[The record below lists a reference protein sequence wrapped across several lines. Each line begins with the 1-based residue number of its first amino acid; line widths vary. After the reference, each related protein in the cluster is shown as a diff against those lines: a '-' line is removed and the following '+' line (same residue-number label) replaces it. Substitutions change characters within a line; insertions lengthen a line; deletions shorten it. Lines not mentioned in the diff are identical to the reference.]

1 MCIRLSYEIEYPFEY
16 VFIYI
21 DMKTVV
27 IGMLGTNLDRR
38 GGGSKRWHAWRPT
51 VSLCQHDDFVVD
63 RLELLLEKRYLSLAE
78 QVTSDIETVSPET
91 KVVHHVIEQDDPWD
105 FANVYEVLRS
115 FTDNYPFDI
124 DSERYL
130 VHMTTGTHVAQ
141 ICWFL
146 LTEARYIPGTLIQTS
161 PPNARPKEGDLP
173 VGQYHVIDLD
183 LSKYDQIAS
192 RFRLEQLE
200 GTEYLKQGIQTRNKA
215 FNAMIEQIEKVSI
228 RSSEPILLTGPTGA
242 GKSQLAKQ
250 IFELKKQRSQF
261 GGSFVSVN
269 CATLRGD
276 AVSSTLFGHTKG
288 AFTGATADR
297 AGLLREADDGLLF
310 LDEIGELGFE
320 EQAMLLSAIETKH
333 FFPLGSDK
341 EVSSNFQL
349 IAGTNQDLW
358 QMVSEGT
365 FREDLIARLDL
376 WTYHLPALRE
386 RVEDIEPNL
395 DFEIENARSRLG
407 TMIRF
412 SSEAR
417 ERYVR
422 FAVNEAE
429 WRANFRDLNS
439 SVLRMSTLADGGR
452 ISKDVVDQ
460 EIDLLKQRWQA
471 GSSGQREGEDVL
483 ERLLGANAL
492 NDIDPFDR
500 VQLSYVASICRK
512 SRSMADAGRQL
523 FAVSREKKTS
533 TNDSHRLKRYL
544 DKFGVSFEGIADS

>member
-1 MCIRLSYEIEYPFEY
+1 
-16 VFIYI
+16 
-21 DMKTVV
+21 MKTVV

-38 GGGSKRWHAWRPT
+38 GRGAKRWNLWRPT

-63 RLELLLEKRYLSLAE
+63 RLELLLEKRHEALAD
-78 QVTSDIETVSPET
+78 QVARDIESISPET
-91 KVVHHVIEQDDPWD
+91 EVAKHFIEQEDPWD
-105 FANVYEVLRS
+105 FANVYGVLRS
-115 FTDNYPFDI
+115 FTDSYRFDI
-124 DSERYL
+124 DSARYF

-146 LTEARYIPGTLIQTS
+146 LTEARYVPGQLIQTS
-161 PPNARPKEGDLP
+161 PPSGRPREGDSP
-173 VGQYHVIDLD
+173 VGKYHVIDLD

-200 GTEYLKQGIQTRNKA
+200 GTDYLKQGINTRNSR

-250 IFELKKQRSQF
+250 IFELKKQRRQF
-261 GGSFVSVN
+261 GGNFVSVN

-276 AVSSTLFGHTKG
+276 AVSSTLFGHAKG

-297 AGLLREADDGLLF
+297 AGLLREAHDGLLF
-310 LDEIGELGFE
+310 LDEIGELGVE

-333 FFPLGSDK
+333 FFPLGSDR
-341 EVSSNFQL
+341 EVSSDFQL

-358 QMVSEGT
+358 HMVGEGR

-376 WTYHLPALRE
+376 WTYHLPPLRD

-395 DFEIENARSRLG
+395 DFEIENARMRLG

-412 SSEAR
+412 SKEAR
-417 ERYVR
+417 DRYLS
-422 FAVNEAE
+422 FAVREAE

-452 ISKDVVDQ
+452 ISKGLVDQ
-460 EIDLLKQRWQA
+460 EIELLKARWQA
-471 GSSGQREGEDVL
+471 GAGGVGVKSEDVL
-483 ERLLGANAL
+483 KELVGPDAFASF
-492 NDIDPFDR
+492 DPFDR
-500 VQLSYVASICRK
+500 VQLAYVVQVCQK

-523 FAVSREKKTS
+523 FSVSRERKKS
-533 TNDSHRLKRYL
+533 SNDSHRLKRYL
-544 DKFGVSFEGIADS
+544 EKFGVSFDQVVDG

>member
-1 MCIRLSYEIEYPFEY
+1 
-16 VFIYI
+16 
-21 DMKTVV
+21 
-27 IGMLGTNLDRR
+27 MLGTNLDRR
-38 GGGSKRWHAWRPT
+38 GRGSKRWNAWRPT

-63 RLELLLEKRYLSLAE
+63 RLELLLEERYQSLAD
-78 QVTSDIETVSPET
+78 QVTRDIETISPET
-91 KVVHHVIEQDDPWD
+91 MVVQHVIKQDDPWD
-105 FANVYEVLRS
+105 FANVYGVLRS
-115 FTDNYPFDI
+115 FTDDYQFDI
-124 DSERYL
+124 ESERYL

-146 LTEARYIPGTLIQTS
+146 LTEARYVPGTLIQTS
-161 PPNARPKEGDLP
+161 PPNSRPTEGDLP
-173 VGQYHVIDLD
+173 VGEYHVIDLD

-200 GTEYLKQGIQTRNKA
+200 GTEYLKQGIQTKNKA
-215 FNAMIEQIEKVSI
+215 FNTMIEQIEKVSI

-250 IFELKKQRSQF
+250 IFELKKQRTQF
-261 GGSFVSVN
+261 GGNFVSVN

-276 AVSSTLFGHTKG
+276 AVSSTLFGHAKG
-288 AFTGATADR
+288 AFTGATTDR

-310 LDEIGELGFE
+310 LDEIGELGVE
-320 EQAMLLSAIETKH
+320 EQAMLLNAIETKH

-349 IAGTNQDLW
+349 IAGTNQNLW
-358 QMVSEGT
+358 QMVGEGR

-376 WTYHLPALRE
+376 WTYHLPPLKE

-395 DFEIENARSRLG
+395 DFEVENARSRLG

-412 SSEAR
+412 SREAR
-417 ERYVR
+417 DRYVQ
-422 FAVNEAE
+422 FAIGEAE

-452 ISKDVVDQ
+452 ISKDIVDQ
-460 EIDLLKQRWQA
+460 EIDLLKLRWQA
-471 GSSGQREGEDVL
+471 GAAGGNEGEEFL
-483 ERLLGANAL
+483 ATLLGAEAVL
-492 NDIDPFDR
+492 GIDPFDR
-500 VQLSYVASICRK
+500 VQLGYVASVCRK
-512 SRSMADAGRQL
+512 SRSMAEAGRQL
-523 FAVSREKKTS
+523 FAVSREKKAS

-544 DKFGVSFEGIADS
+544 DKFGVSFEQISRA